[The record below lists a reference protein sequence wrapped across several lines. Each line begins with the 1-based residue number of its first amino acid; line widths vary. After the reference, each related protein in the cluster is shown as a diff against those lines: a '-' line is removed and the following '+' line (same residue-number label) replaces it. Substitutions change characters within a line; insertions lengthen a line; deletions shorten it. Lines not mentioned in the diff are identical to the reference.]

1 MDWLDE
7 DIVDLIHS
15 KSKCVTLMRETQS
28 SKKTFGIFE
37 IFKNGIKYR
46 THVYC
51 QLCDKLLLK
60 NNRSNIIRHCKIHTK
75 FVFTPNDLQLPS
87 CVSDNISDVNINQTE
102 DTIREPKD
110 LSW

>member
-1 MDWLDE
+1 MDSVEE

-15 KSKCVTLMRETQS
+15 KSQCVTLMRENQS

-46 THVYC
+46 SHVYC
-51 QLCDKLLLK
+51 QLCDKLLQK
-60 NNRSNIIRHCKIHTK
+60 NNRSNIIRHCKIHNK

-87 CVSDNISDVNINQTE
+87 CLSDNISYANIKQTE

-110 LSW
+110 LTW

>member
-1 MDWLDE
+1 MDSVEE

-15 KSKCVTLMRETQS
+15 KSQCVTLMRESQS

-46 THVYC
+46 SHVYC
-51 QLCDKLLLK
+51 QFCDKLLPK
-60 NNRSNIIRHCKIHTK
+60 KYRSNIIRHCKIHNK
-75 FVFTPNDLQLPS
+75 FFFTPNDLELPS
-87 CVSDNISDVNINQTE
+87 CLIADIKSENSTQTE

-110 LSW
+110 LTW